1 MPDLTVIDTNVW
13 LDWLVF
19 DDPRSATLREAVA
32 QAELRV
38 IASPRMRAE
47 LLVVLQRP
55 VIARRCPVPQ
65 PAIAAFDAVVL
76 ACEEAPAA
84 TLRCRDPADQMYL
97 DLACAHGARW
107 LLTRDRALLAVARR
121 ARTAF
126 GIEVV
131 TPEGYASA
139 YHRG

>member
-19 DDPRSATLREAVA
+19 DDPRSAVLREAVA
-32 QAELRV
+32 RAELRV

-47 LLVVLQRP
+47 LIVVLQRP
-55 VIARRCPVPQ
+55 LIARRCPQPQ
-65 PAIAAFDAVVL
+65 AAIAAFDAIVL

-84 TLRCRDPADQMYL
+84 PLRCRDPADQMYV
-97 DLACAHGARW
+97 DLACAHRSRW
-107 LLTRDRALLAVARR
+107 LLTRDRALLALARR
-121 ARTAF
+121 ARAAF

-131 TPEGYASA
+131 TPEGHASA